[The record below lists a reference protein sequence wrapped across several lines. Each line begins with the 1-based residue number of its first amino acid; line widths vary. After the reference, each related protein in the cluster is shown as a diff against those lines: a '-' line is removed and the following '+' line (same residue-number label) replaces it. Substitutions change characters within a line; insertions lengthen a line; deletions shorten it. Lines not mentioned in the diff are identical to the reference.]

1 MPKIQHPFLG
11 ADWTDVA
18 PMVDE
23 DGNFWQ
29 WRMARVG
36 GVSLGDKPSED
47 RITHRR
53 CLRSR

>member
-1 MPKIQHPFLG
+1 MPKIQNPFLG

-29 WRMARVG
+29 WRMVRVG
-36 GVSLGDKPSED
+36 GVGLGDKPAGSHHT
-47 RITHRR
+47 RC